1 MSLEYLTIGFGSH
14 HWRAVD
20 TDDRPWFVT
29 VDDVVAKRRA
39 RDEDAT
45 TVFERLRA
53 ALTTANDLR
62 DSGADFVVAPLPGRT
77 GTVVQRISARFAL
90 ALYPFL
96 DGVTANGEYGSAVD
110 RRAVLEMVTTIHATP
125 RTVTPDAHGR
135 RLRARRTST
144 SLVCALDE
152 LAGPWEQRALC
163 RPRCAPRPAR
173 ARSRAR
179 ARALRA
185 TRGRGARPSRS
196 HGPHP
201 RRAPRRER
209 ARHPDRDAVDRLG
222 HHTDRS
228 ARTRPLDA
236 RSRRRD
242 GHRRVHRVPRVRRC
256 CHRCSS
262 STACGGTSR
271 RSRPTSCSS
280 TSHTGTMQIPRRC
293 WKNLQLFL
301 DPTRWSTP
309 G

>member
-110 RRAVLEMVTTIHATP
+110 RHAVLEMVTTIHAVP
-125 RTVTPDAHGR
+125 RNRHAGRPGR
-135 RLRARRTST
+135 RLRAR
-144 SLVCALDE
+144 E
-152 LAGPWEQRALC
+152 
-163 RPRCAPRPAR
+163 
-173 ARSRAR
+173 
-179 ARALRA
+179 
-185 TRGRGARPSRS
+185 
-196 HGPHP
+196 P
-201 RRAPRRER
+201 RRARVR
-209 ARHPDRDAVDRLG
+209 ARRAG
-222 HHTDRS
+222 
-228 ARTRPLDA
+228 
-236 RSRRRD
+236 
-242 GHRRVHRVPRVRRC
+242 RVRG
-256 CHRCSS
+256 
-262 STACGGTSR
+262 STG
-271 RSRPTSCSS
+271 PTPNGRVRSS
-280 TSHTGTMQIPRRC
+280 TSTRTKSCARSSTTRSSRPRRATIPIA
-293 WKNLQLFL
+293 WSS
-301 DPTRWSTP
+301 PTASPTSRTCSSPRP
-309 G
+309 GCG